1 MKIKNKLLG
10 IIPIICILIFV
21 NNICLKKFTE
31 SNENKYLIL
40 VNKDH
45 PLPFNYEPKDLVK
58 PNIRFLNSTKDES
71 RYMDKEVAKALEC
84 LFKEAQND
92 NITLIGSSAYRSYK
106 DQVKIF
112 KDSIKDKGL
121 NYTKNYVAK
130 PGKSEHQSGI
140 AIDIT
145 NESRSMSKTSKEAQW
160 LSSNAYRFGFI
171 LRYPEG
177 KESITGYNYEPWH
190 VRYVG
195 KDVAKY
201 IYDNNI
207 TLEEYLNK

>member
-1 MKIKNKLLG
+1 
-10 IIPIICILIFV
+10 
-21 NNICLKKFTE
+21 
-31 SNENKYLIL
+31 
-40 VNKDH
+40 
-45 PLPFNYEPKDLVK
+45 
-58 PNIRFLNSTKDES
+58 
-71 RYMDKEVAKALEC
+71 MDKEVAKALEC